1 MYPPDRVSA
10 WFRQAARDVG
20 LPVIKLHEGRH
31 TAATLALESGL
42 DIKVVSDRLGH
53 STTGIT
59 ADLYSHVR
67 RAVADDAAARVAAL
81 VAGEAA
87 R

>member
-1 MYPPDRVSA
+1 V
-10 WFRQAARDVG
+10 FRQAARDAD

-42 DIKVVSDRLGH
+42 DIKAVSDRLGH
-53 STTGIT
+53 STTRIT
-59 ADLYSHVR
+59 ADTYSHVR
-67 RAVADDAAARVAAL
+67 RVVADDAAARAAAL